1 MIQGTRFEPAYDQV
15 FLPIGSMAHLLIV
28 LNEQRCVST
37 FDFQTVQFLKNMMTE
52 SNSTSFTK
60 PELPMT
66 IQTIRE
72 YLPHRY
78 PFLLVDRVVDVTENG
93 IVAYKN
99 VSINEEFLQGHFPNY
114 PIMPGVLIVEALAQV
129 SGILGFIMNN
139 EKPSEGSLF
148 LFAGAEKVRFKK
160 QVVAGDQLVLK
171 SELVM
176 QKRGIYKYN
185 CIATVDGVVAASAEI
200 MVSHQKIEQS

>member
-1 MIQGTRFEPAYDQV
+1 
-15 FLPIGSMAHLLIV
+15 
-28 LNEQRCVST
+28 
-37 FDFQTVQFLKNMMTE
+37 MTE
-52 SNSTSFTK
+52 STLPAFTM
-60 PELPMT
+60 PELPMD
-66 IQTIRE
+66 IQTIRG

-78 PFLLVDRVVDVTENG
+78 PFLLVDRVTEITENS
-93 IVAYKN
+93 IVGYKN
-99 VSINEEFLQGHFPNY
+99 VSINEEFLQGHFPEY

-129 SGILGFIMNN
+129 SGILGFVMNN
-139 EKPSEGSLF
+139 EKPRSGSLF

-185 CIATVDGVVAASAEI
+185 CSASVDGIIAATAEI
-200 MVSHQKIEQS
+200 IVSHLKNEQK

>member
-15 FLPIGSMAHLLIV
+15 L
-28 LNEQRCVST
+28 
-37 FDFQTVQFLKNMMTE
+37 
-52 SNSTSFTK
+52 
-60 PELPMT
+60 
-66 IQTIRE
+66 
-72 YLPHRY
+72 
-78 PFLLVDRVVDVTENG
+78 
-93 IVAYKN
+93 
-99 VSINEEFLQGHFPNY
+99 
-114 PIMPGVLIVEALAQV
+114 
-129 SGILGFIMNN
+129 GILGFIMNN